1 MRMLGREQL
10 KTVLS
15 VQDLLFP
22 VQIVWASRVVMASAQ
37 GRDSRDS
44 YTQAFV
50 YVGGGGAGINFVL
63 MNKPL

>member
-1 MRMLGREQL
+1 MRMLGREQF

-15 VQDLLFP
+15 AQDLLFP

-37 GRDSRDS
+37 GRESRDS
-44 YTQAFV
+44 YTQDFV
-50 YVGGGGAGINFVL
+50 YVGGGAGINFVL